1 MKGHNMQIHVQ
12 LFGGLRDYLPLA
24 QRGKATLQFSEGA
37 TVHDVLLQLGI
48 RIPVIVNI
56 NETNEVE
63 PAYPVQDGDKLLVVG
78 HSSGG

>member
-1 MKGHNMQIHVQ
+1 MQIHVQ
-12 LFGGLRDYLPLA
+12 LFGGLRDYLPPS
-24 QRGKATLQFSEGA
+24 QRGKATLQLEMGA
-37 TVHDVLLQLGI
+37 TVHDVLLQLGV

-63 PAYPVQDGDKLLVVG
+63 PSHLVQDGDKLLVVG